1 MLPSCRN
8 IIIVF
13 ILNYLALIGVCAF
26 SELYFVA
33 DTAQEVQ
40 VMVRTAADMA
50 LEQAQAT
57 DDFFVKSGG
66 YNTDG
71 DNGYNIKMEKNGSF
85 VDVPLYQ
92 GLYGINTEVVGN
104 KERIFNE
111 LYNTSDFKNKAKMFS
126 SIKGS
131 ISYYNA
137 SKTGLLWYKFPKIAQ
152 VGLDVTG
159 RDSSITTATTP
170 SGGSVSGEVSN
181 GIINLYRF
189 NNAKRLGF
197 DYNTGNVVEYFMT
210 PISLGITYINSDLLN
225 QLFLNNMDLLMRAKY
240 DKGGI
245 SLDSE
250 DGGNGVYKG
259 YTWADEITDTSLNS
273 YNPINNGKFTLVRGA
288 TKDVNNGFKT
298 YNGIEPKIEYKV
310 IDMYDSS
317 NDNVLIMLF
326 GANKTADDGRSFSS
340 KAEYL
345 KYLDKDKIDH
355 ATGMAY
361 QNKYISVAKVT
372 FYADIIVPYSTLPIR
387 DFRANIDGD
396 TKNFVDVRHEV
407 TTGVKGFSGN
417 DCYSYT
423 RYFAVAP

>member
-1 MLPSCRN
+1 MLPSCKN

-13 ILNYLALIGVCAF
+13 ILNYLALIAFCAF

-33 DTAQEVQ
+33 DTSQEVQ
-40 VMVRTAADMA
+40 VLVRTAADMA

-57 DDFFVKSGG
+57 DDFFIKSNG

-71 DNGYNIKMEKNGSF
+71 ANGYNIKMEKNGHF
-85 VDVPLYQ
+85 EDVPMYEA
-92 GLYGINTEVVGN
+92 LYGINTNVVGN
-104 KERIFNE
+104 KEAIFNE
-111 LYNTSDFKNKAKMFS
+111 LYNTNDFRSKAKMFS
-126 SIKGS
+126 NIRGS

-137 SKTGLLWYKFPKIAQ
+137 TKTGLLWYKLPKIAQ
-152 VGLDVTG
+152 VGLDVVG
-159 RDSSITTATTP
+159 RDPSITTVKSP
-170 SGGSVSGEVSN
+170 SGGSVSSDVSN
-181 GIINLYRF
+181 GIINLYKF
-189 NNAKRLGF
+189 SNAKRLGY
-197 DYNTGNVVEYFMT
+197 DYSTGQNIEYFMT

-240 DKGGI
+240 DKGGLNL
-245 SLDSE
+245 SKE
-250 DGGNGVYKG
+250 EGGNGIYKG
-259 YTWADEITDTSLNS
+259 TTWQDEITDTSLNA
-273 YNPINNGKFTLVRGA
+273 YNPINNGKFSLVRGT
-288 TKDVNNGFKT
+288 TKDVNSGFST

-326 GANKTADDGRSFSS
+326 GANKTDKNGKTYSS

-345 KYLDKDKIDH
+345 KSLDKDKIDP
-355 ATGMAY
+355 ATGSAY
-361 QNKYISVAKVT
+361 TSNLISVAKVT
-372 FYADIIVPYSTLPIR
+372 FYADIIVPYQTLSIR
-387 DFRANIDGD
+387 DFRANMDSD
-396 TKNFVDVRHEV
+396 NKNFIDIRHEG